1 VRTGAGLA
9 HIVSGVSRLTLV
21 DLFAGCGGMTRGFED
36 SGAFESVF
44 AVEFD
49 RDAAATYAANF
60 GDHVACGPIED
71 VASFPAA
78 DVVIGG
84 PPCQGFSPLNRAAVG
99 FERRGL
105 WQQYLRALEAAEPR
119 AFVMEN
125 VPELLRSAEYAE
137 FKRRAESL
145 GFQVDAEILNAA
157 DFGVPQRRRRAIVIG
172 LRSGTS
178 PWPEPTHADPTQ
190 SNPSSLVT
198 QRVTKD
204 EGSQPNPLS
213 FVAQRATKDRGL
225 PANDGERA
233 PWVTF
238 REAVQGLSLHPDGKR
253 WHRAR
258 NPRPESVRRYK
269 AVPRDG
275 GDRFAMQRNLDRAGL
290 GDLVP
295 RCWREKPRGTT
306 DVFGRLWWD
315 RPALTIRTEFY
326 KPEKG
331 RYLHPSAHRPI
342 TVREAA
348 RLMSFP
354 DDFVLPED
362 QSMSSIA
369 RQVGNAVPPLLARRV
384 AESLAASLAIEPD
397 LAAAA

>member
-1 VRTGAGLA
+1 M
-9 HIVSGVSRLTLV
+9 LTLV

-36 SGAFESVF
+36 SGEFRSVF
-44 AVEFD
+44 AAEFD

-60 GDHVACGPIED
+60 GDHVAGGPIED
-71 VASFPAA
+71 IAVFPAA

-84 PPCQGFSPLNRAAVG
+84 PPCQGFSPLNREAVG

-105 WQQYLRALEAAEPR
+105 WREYLRALAAVEPR

-125 VPELLRSAEYAE
+125 VPELLRSAEFAE
-137 FKRRAESL
+137 FQKRAEAL
-145 GFQVDAEILNAA
+145 GFKVESEVLNAA

-172 LRSGTS
+172 VREGSI
-178 PWPEPTHADPTQ
+178 PWPAPTHADPNAGPQPNSLPLVTHRVTKGRGLPA
-190 SNPSSLVT
+190 NPSSFVT
-198 QRVTKD
+198 QRVTND
-204 EGSQPNPLS
+204 Y
-213 FVAQRATKDRGL
+213 GL
-225 PANDGERA
+225 PPAPGDRE

-238 REAVQGLSLHPDGKR
+238 RSAVDGLPLQPDGRR

-290 GDLVP
+290 RDLVP
-295 RCWREKPRGTT
+295 RCWRNKPTGTT

-315 RPALTIRTEFY
+315 RPAITIRTEFY

-369 RQVGNAVPPLLARRV
+369 RQVGNAVPPLLAQRI
-384 AESLAASLAIEPD
+384 AEALASALALEPE

>member
-1 VRTGAGLA
+1 MR
-9 HIVSGVSRLTLV
+9 RYRLV

-36 SGAFESVF
+36 SGRFRAVF
-44 AVEFD
+44 AVELD

-60 GDHVACGPIED
+60 GDHVARVAIED

-84 PPCQGFSPLNRAAVG
+84 PPCQGFSPLNREAVG

-105 WQQYLRALEAAEPR
+105 WREYLRALAAIRPG

-137 FKRRAESL
+137 FRRRAEEL
-145 GFQVDAEILNAA
+145 GFAVAGEVLNAA

-172 LRSGTS
+172 VRGVGAVPL
-178 PWPEPTHADPTQ
+178 PAPTHADG
-190 SNPSSLVT
+190 
-198 QRVTKD
+198 RV
-204 EGSQPNPLS
+204 
-213 FVAQRATKDRGL
+213 
-225 PANDGERA
+225 

-238 REAVQGLSLHPDGKR
+238 REAVAGLPLQPDGRR
-253 WHRAR
+253 WHRPR
-258 NPRPESVRRYK
+258 RPRPESVRRYK

-290 GDLVP
+290 GHLVP

-354 DDFVLPED
+354 DDFALPES
-362 QSMSSIA
+362 QSMSSVA
-369 RQVGNAVPPLLARRV
+369 RQIGNAVPPLLARRI
-384 AESLAASLAIEPD
+384 AEALAARLDEEARAD
-397 LAAAA
+397 GAAAQSPIRPAAMVGG

>member
-1 VRTGAGLA
+1 
-9 HIVSGVSRLTLV
+9 VSVVSRLTLV
-21 DLFAGCGGMTRGFED
+21 DLFSGCGGMTRGFED
-36 SGAFESVF
+36 SEAFRSVF

-49 RDAAATYAANF
+49 RDAAATYTANF
-60 GDHVACGPIED
+60 GAHVACGPIED
-71 VASFPAA
+71 VGSFPTA

-84 PPCQGFSPLNRAAVG
+84 PPCQGFSPLNREAVG

-105 WQQYLRALEAAEPR
+105 WREYLRALAAIRPC

-137 FKRRAESL
+137 FRRRTERL
-145 GFQVDAEILNAA
+145 GFEVAGEVLNAA

-172 LRSGTS
+172 VRSGPV
-178 PWPEPTHADPTQ
+178 PWPSPTHAERGVRVLGGPQ
-190 SNPSSLVT
+190 GGQGQPPPS
-198 QRVTKD
+198 
-204 EGSQPNPLS
+204 
-213 FVAQRATKDRGL
+213 
-225 PANDGERA
+225 
-233 PWVTF
+233 WVTF
-238 REAVQGLSLHPDGKR
+238 REAVEGLSLQPDGRR
-253 WHRAR
+253 WHRPR
-258 NPRPESVRRYK
+258 RPRPESVRRYK

-275 GDRFAMQRNLDRAGL
+275 GDRFSMQRNLDRAGL
-290 GDLVP
+290 GHLVP
-295 RCWREKPRGTT
+295 RCWREKPTGTT

-354 DDFVLPED
+354 DDFVLPEE
-362 QSMSSIA
+362 QAMSSVA
-369 RQVGNAVPPLLARRV
+369 RQIGNAVPPLLAQRI
-384 AESLAASLAIEPD
+384 AESLAASLQGETRPAVPYSRHSGIRNSW
-397 LAAAA
+397 AG